1 MPVIY
6 RFNRVV
12 LKGLPG
18 IANMGSQSDEEE
30 DDYLNMT
37 FEEPATKKKET
48 SLQKTAR
55 LKKEAAERGRVPSKA
70 EKQAA
75 AAAARDKALATE
87 LDSSN
92 KGAKMMAKMG
102 FKAGGGLGAAGNE
115 GRTRPIEL
123 DMKGDKG
130 GIGADAEK
138 KRKIREAAEE
148 AESGVKRTKLTVE
161 DFRERNVREREE
173 KRLEGMWYGAM
184 KILEAF
190 DEDGT
195 KAADSAQK
203 ADTAKSAEKDDSSK
217 RPLTSINLL
226 YRPLVRDRL
235 RKERERRARYDL
247 TQSLSRNEE
256 YTEEDADDKLAF
268 SSEVQDLDEEDPEL
282 EEYEQ
287 LPIAERL
294 EKIVKHLREKYWYC
308 FWCKFKYEDQGMEEC
323 PGLSED
329 EHG

>member
-1 MPVIY
+1 
-6 RFNRVV
+6 
-12 LKGLPG
+12 
-18 IANMGSQSDEEE
+18 MGSHSNDEE

-37 FEEPATKKKET
+37 FDEPATKKKET

-55 LKKEAAERGRVPSKA
+55 LKKEAAERGRIPSKA
-70 EKQAA
+70 EKEAA
-75 AAAARDKALATE
+75 AVAAREKALATE

-123 DMKGDKG
+123 GMKDDKG
-130 GIGADAEK
+130 GIGADSEK
-138 KRKIREAAEE
+138 KRKIIEAAEA
-148 AESGVKRTKLTVE
+148 AESGVKKAKLTVE

-184 KILEAF
+184 KILETF
-190 DEDGT
+190 EEDGV
-195 KAADSAQK
+195 KKDDVARNSNQAD
-203 ADTAKSAEKDDSSK
+203 KDDSTK
-217 RPLTSINLL
+217 RPLKSMNVL

-235 RKERERRARYDL
+235 AKERERRARYDL

-256 YTEEDADDKLAF
+256 YTEEDADDKLAL
-268 SSEVQDLDEEDPEL
+268 SSEVQDLDEEDAEL
-282 EEYEQ
+282 EEYEV

-294 EKIVKHLREKYWYC
+294 DKVVKHLRGKYWYC
-308 FWCKFKYEDQGMEEC
+308 FWCKYRYEDEGMVDC
-323 PGLSED
+323 PGLTED

>member
-1 MPVIY
+1 
-6 RFNRVV
+6 
-12 LKGLPG
+12 
-18 IANMGSQSDEEE
+18 MGSQSEDEE

-37 FEEPATKKKET
+37 FDEPATKKKET

-55 LKKEAAERGRVPSKA
+55 LKKEAAERGRIPSKA
-70 EKQAA
+70 EKEAA
-75 AAAARDKALATE
+75 AAEAREKALATE

-148 AESGVKRTKLTVE
+148 AESGVKRSKLTE
-161 DFRERNVREREE
+161 EGFRERNVREKEE

-190 DEDGT
+190 DEDGA
-195 KAADSAQK
+195 KEADGAQQSS
-203 ADTAKSAEKDDSSK
+203 TAKSAEKDDSSK
-217 RPLTSINLL
+217 RPLRSMNLL

-235 RKERERRARYDL
+235 GKERERRARYDL
-247 TQSLSRNEE
+247 TQSFSRNYE

-294 EKIVKHLREKYWYC
+294 EKVIKHLREKYWYC
-308 FWCKFKYEDQGMEEC
+308 FWCKYKYEHEGMEEC
-323 PGLSED
+323 PGLGED

>member
-1 MPVIY
+1 
-6 RFNRVV
+6 
-12 LKGLPG
+12 
-18 IANMGSQSDEEE
+18 MGSHSEDEE

-37 FEEPATKKKET
+37 FDEPATKKKET

-55 LKKEAAERGRVPSKA
+55 LKKEALERGRIPSKA
-70 EKQAA
+70 EKEAA
-75 AAAARDKALATE
+75 AVAAREKALATE

-115 GRTRPIEL
+115 GRTRPVEL
-123 DMKGDKG
+123 GMKDDRG
-130 GIGADAEK
+130 GIGADSEK
-138 KRKIREAAEE
+138 KRKIREAAEA

-173 KRLEGMWYGAM
+173 KRLEGMWHGAM
-184 KILEAF
+184 KILDTFE
-190 DEDGT
+190 EDGS
-195 KAADSAQK
+195 KEGDEVK
-203 ADTAKSAEKDDSSK
+203 KSEAGKDDSTK
-217 RPLTSINLL
+217 RPLKSTNIL

-235 RKERERRARYDL
+235 AKERGRRARYDL

-256 YTEEDADDKLAF
+256 YTEEDADDKLAL
-268 SSEVQDLDEEDPEL
+268 SSEVQDLDEEDAEL
-282 EEYEQ
+282 DEYEE

-294 EKIVKHLREKYWYC
+294 DKVIEHLREKYWYC
-308 FWCKFKYEDQGMEEC
+308 FWCKYRYEDEGMEDC
-323 PGLSED
+323 PGLTED

>member
-1 MPVIY
+1 
-6 RFNRVV
+6 
-12 LKGLPG
+12 
-18 IANMGSQSDEEE
+18 MGSHSEDEE

-37 FEEPATKKKET
+37 FDEPATKKKET

-55 LKKEAAERGRVPSKA
+55 LKKEAAERGRIPSKA
-70 EKQAA
+70 EKEAA
-75 AAAARDKALATE
+75 AAAAREKALATE

-123 DMKGDKG
+123 GMKDDKG
-130 GIGADAEK
+130 GIGADSEK
-138 KRKIREAAEE
+138 KRKIREAAEA
-148 AESGVKRTKLTVE
+148 AEDGVKRTKLTVE

-184 KILEAF
+184 KILETF
-190 DEDGT
+190 EEDGD
-195 KAADSAQK
+195 KKDGDAEKSHEAD
-203 ADTAKSAEKDDSSK
+203 KDDSTK
-217 RPLTSINLL
+217 RPLKSINLL

-235 RKERERRARYDL
+235 AKERERRARYDL

-256 YTEEDADDKLAF
+256 YTEEDADDKLAL
-268 SSEVQDLDEEDPEL
+268 SSEVQDLDEEDAEL
-282 EEYEQ
+282 EEYEG

-294 EKIVKHLREKYWYC
+294 DKVIKHLREKYWYC
-308 FWCKFKYEDQGMEEC
+308 FWCKYRYEDKGMEDC
-323 PGLSED
+323 PGLTED

>member
-1 MPVIY
+1 
-6 RFNRVV
+6 
-12 LKGLPG
+12 
-18 IANMGSQSDEEE
+18 MGSHSEDEE

-37 FEEPATKKKET
+37 FDEPAPKKKET

-55 LKKEAAERGRVPSKA
+55 LKKEALERGRIPSKA
-70 EKQAA
+70 EKEAA
-75 AAAARDKALATE
+75 AVAAREKALATE

-115 GRTRPIEL
+115 GRTRPVEL
-123 DMKGDKG
+123 GMKDDRG
-130 GIGADAEK
+130 GIGADSEK
-138 KRKIREAAEE
+138 KRKIREAAEA

-161 DFRERNVREREE
+161 DFRERNVREKEE

-184 KILEAF
+184 KILETF
-190 DEDGT
+190 EEDGE
-195 KAADSAQK
+195 KKDDEVKQSGEAG
-203 ADTAKSAEKDDSSK
+203 KDDSTK
-217 RPLTSINLL
+217 RPLKSTSVL

-235 RKERERRARYDL
+235 AKERERRARYDF

-256 YTEEDADDKLAF
+256 YTEEDADDKLAL
-268 SSEVQDLDEEDPEL
+268 SNEVQDLEEEDPEL
-282 EEYEQ
+282 EEYEG

-294 EKIVKHLREKYWYC
+294 VQVIKHLRENYWYC
-308 FWCKFKYEDQGMEEC
+308 FWCKYRYEDEGMEEC
-323 PGLSED
+323 PGLTED

>member
-1 MPVIY
+1 
-6 RFNRVV
+6 
-12 LKGLPG
+12 
-18 IANMGSQSDEEE
+18 MGSHSEDEE

-37 FEEPATKKKET
+37 FEDPSTKKKET

-55 LKKEAAERGRVPSKA
+55 LKKEAAERGRIPSKA
-70 EKQAA
+70 EKEAA
-75 AAAARDKALATE
+75 AAAARQKALATE

-102 FKAGGGLGAAGNE
+102 FKAGGGLGAVGNE
-115 GRTRPIEL
+115 GRTRPVEL
-123 DMKGDKG
+123 GMKDDRG

-138 KRKIREAAEE
+138 KRKIREAAEA

-184 KILEAF
+184 KILETF
-190 DEDGT
+190 EEDGD
-195 KAADSAQK
+195 K
-203 ADTAKSAEKDDSSK
+203 KDDEIKKSHEAGEDYSAK
-217 RPLTSINLL
+217 RPLKSINVL

-235 RKERERRARYDL
+235 AKERERRARYDL

-256 YTEEDADDKLAF
+256 YTEEDADDRLAL
-268 SSEVQDLDEEDPEL
+268 SSEVEDLDEEDAEL
-282 EEYEQ
+282 EDYEE

-294 EKIVKHLREKYWYC
+294 GKVIDHLREKYWYC
-308 FWCKFKYEDQGMEEC
+308 FWCKYRYEDEGMEDC
-323 PGLSED
+323 PGLTED

>member
-1 MPVIY
+1 M
-6 RFNRVV
+6 
-12 LKGLPG
+12 
-18 IANMGSQSDEEE
+18 ASHSEDEE

-37 FEEPATKKKET
+37 FDDPATKKKET

-55 LKKEAAERGRVPSKA
+55 LKKEAAERGRIPSKA
-70 EKQAA
+70 EKEAA
-75 AAAARDKALATE
+75 AVAAREKALATE

-115 GRTRPIEL
+115 GRTRPVEL
-123 DMKGDKG
+123 GMKDDRG
-130 GIGADAEK
+130 GIGADSEK
-138 KRKIREAAEE
+138 KRKIREAAEA

-190 DEDGT
+190 EEDGD
-195 KAADSAQK
+195 KEDVEIRKPEAG
-203 ADTAKSAEKDDSSK
+203 KDDSTK
-217 RPLTSINLL
+217 RPLKSMNVL

-235 RKERERRARYDL
+235 AKEQERRARYDL

-256 YTEEDADDKLAF
+256 YTEEDADDKLAL
-268 SSEVQDLDEEDPEL
+268 SSEVQDLDEEDAEL
-282 EEYEQ
+282 EEYAA
-287 LPIAERL
+287 LPIVERL
-294 EKIVKHLREKYWYC
+294 DKVIKHLREKYWYC
-308 FWCKFKYEDQGMEEC
+308 FWCKYRYEDEGMEDC
-323 PGLSED
+323 PGLTED

>member
-1 MPVIY
+1 
-6 RFNRVV
+6 
-12 LKGLPG
+12 
-18 IANMGSQSDEEE
+18 MGSHSEDEE

-37 FEEPATKKKET
+37 FDEPATKKKET

-55 LKKEAAERGRVPSKA
+55 LKREAAERGRIPSKA
-70 EKQAA
+70 EKEAA
-75 AAAARDKALATE
+75 AAAAREKALATE

-123 DMKGDKG
+123 GMKDDKG
-130 GIGADAEK
+130 GIGADSEK
-138 KRKIREAAEE
+138 KRKIREAAEA
-148 AESGVKRTKLTVE
+148 AEDGVKRTKLTVE

-184 KILEAF
+184 KILETF
-190 DEDGT
+190 EEDGD
-195 KAADSAQK
+195 KKDGDAEKSHEAD
-203 ADTAKSAEKDDSSK
+203 KDDSTK
-217 RPLTSINLL
+217 RPLKSINLL

-235 RKERERRARYDL
+235 AKERERRARYDL

-256 YTEEDADDKLAF
+256 YTEEDADDKLAL
-268 SSEVQDLDEEDPEL
+268 SSEVQDLDEEDAEL
-282 EEYEQ
+282 EEYEG

-294 EKIVKHLREKYWYC
+294 DKVIKHLREKYWYC
-308 FWCKFKYEDQGMEEC
+308 FWCKYRYEDKGMEDC
-323 PGLSED
+323 PGLTED

>member
-1 MPVIY
+1 
-6 RFNRVV
+6 
-12 LKGLPG
+12 
-18 IANMGSQSDEEE
+18 MGSHSEDEE

-37 FEEPATKKKET
+37 FDEPATKKKET

-55 LKKEAAERGRVPSKA
+55 LKKEALERGRIPSKA
-70 EKQAA
+70 EKEAA
-75 AAAARDKALATE
+75 AVAAREKALATE

-115 GRTRPIEL
+115 GRTRPVEL
-123 DMKGDKG
+123 GMKDDRG
-130 GIGADAEK
+130 GIGADSEK
-138 KRKIREAAEE
+138 KRKIREAAEA

-161 DFRERNVREREE
+161 DFRERNVREKEE

-184 KILEAF
+184 KILETF
-190 DEDGT
+190 EEDGE
-195 KAADSAQK
+195 KKDDEVKQSGEAG
-203 ADTAKSAEKDDSSK
+203 KDDSTK
-217 RPLTSINLL
+217 RPLKSTSVL

-235 RKERERRARYDL
+235 AKERERRARYDF

-256 YTEEDADDKLAF
+256 YTEEDADDKLAL
-268 SSEVQDLDEEDPEL
+268 SNEVQDLEEEDPEL
-282 EEYEQ
+282 EEYEG

-294 EKIVKHLREKYWYC
+294 VQVIKHLRENYWYC
-308 FWCKFKYEDQGMEEC
+308 FWCKYRYEDEGMEEC
-323 PGLSED
+323 PGLTED

>member
-1 MPVIY
+1 
-6 RFNRVV
+6 
-12 LKGLPG
+12 
-18 IANMGSQSDEEE
+18 MGSHSEDEE

-37 FEEPATKKKET
+37 FDEPATKKKET

-55 LKKEAAERGRVPSKA
+55 LKKEAAERGRIPSKA
-70 EKQAA
+70 EKEAA
-75 AAAARDKALATE
+75 AAAAREKALATE
-87 LDSSN
+87 IDSSN

-123 DMKGDKG
+123 GMKDDKG
-130 GIGADAEK
+130 GIGADSEK
-138 KRKIREAAEE
+138 KRKIREAAEA
-148 AESGVKRTKLTVE
+148 AENGVKRTKLTVE

-184 KILEAF
+184 KILETLE
-190 DEDGT
+190 EDGD
-195 KAADSAQK
+195 K
-203 ADTAKSAEKDDSSK
+203 KDDEIKKSHEAGKDDTTK
-217 RPLTSINLL
+217 RPLKSINVL

-235 RKERERRARYDL
+235 TKERERRARYDL

-256 YTEEDADDKLAF
+256 YTEEDADDRLAL
-268 SSEVQDLDEEDPEL
+268 SSEVQDLDEEDAEL
-282 EEYEQ
+282 EEYEG

-294 EKIVKHLREKYWYC
+294 DKVIKHLREKYWYC
-308 FWCKFKYEDQGMEEC
+308 FWCKYRYEDEDMEDC
-323 PGLSED
+323 PGLTED

>member
-1 MPVIY
+1 
-6 RFNRVV
+6 
-12 LKGLPG
+12 
-18 IANMGSQSDEEE
+18 
-30 DDYLNMT
+30 MT
-37 FEEPATKKKET
+37 FDEPATKKKET

-55 LKKEAAERGRVPSKA
+55 LKKEAAERGRIPSKA
-70 EKQAA
+70 EKEAA
-75 AAAARDKALATE
+75 AVAAREKALATE

-123 DMKGDKG
+123 GMKDDKG
-130 GIGADAEK
+130 GIGADSEK
-138 KRKIREAAEE
+138 KRKIREAAEA
-148 AESGVKRTKLTVE
+148 AESGVKKAKLTVE

-184 KILEAF
+184 KILETF
-190 DEDGT
+190 EEDGV
-195 KAADSAQK
+195 KKDDVARKSNQAD
-203 ADTAKSAEKDDSSK
+203 KDDSTK
-217 RPLTSINLL
+217 RPLKSMNVL

-235 RKERERRARYDL
+235 AKERERRARYDL

-256 YTEEDADDKLAF
+256 YTEEDADDKLAL
-268 SSEVQDLDEEDPEL
+268 SSEVQDLDEEDAEL
-282 EEYEQ
+282 EEYEV

-294 EKIVKHLREKYWYC
+294 DKVVKHLRGKYWYC
-308 FWCKFKYEDQGMEEC
+308 FWCKYRYEDEGMEDC
-323 PGLSED
+323 PGLTED

>member
-1 MPVIY
+1 
-6 RFNRVV
+6 
-12 LKGLPG
+12 
-18 IANMGSQSDEEE
+18 MGSHSDEEE

-37 FEEPATKKKET
+37 FDEPTTKKKET

-55 LKKEAAERGRVPSKA
+55 LKKEAAERGRIPSKA
-70 EKQAA
+70 EKEAA
-75 AAAARDKALATE
+75 AVAAREKALATE

-123 DMKGDKG
+123 GMKDDKG
-130 GIGADAEK
+130 GIGADSEK
-138 KRKIREAAEE
+138 KRKIREAAEA
-148 AESGVKRTKLTVE
+148 AESGVKKAKLTVE

-173 KRLEGMWYGAM
+173 KRSEGMWYGAM
-184 KILEAF
+184 KILETF
-190 DEDGT
+190 EEDGD
-195 KAADSAQK
+195 KKDDEARKPNQAD
-203 ADTAKSAEKDDSSK
+203 KDDSTK
-217 RPLTSINLL
+217 RPLNSMNVL

-235 RKERERRARYDL
+235 AKERERRARYDL

-256 YTEEDADDKLAF
+256 YTEEDADDKLAL
-268 SSEVQDLDEEDPEL
+268 SSEVQDLDEEDAEL
-282 EEYEQ
+282 EEYEG

-294 EKIVKHLREKYWYC
+294 DKVIKHLREKYWYC
-308 FWCKFKYEDQGMEEC
+308 FWCKYRYEDEGMEDC
-323 PGLSED
+323 PGLTED